1 MKKILRYGLYAL
13 IALFAPLAFQ
23 SCNDAKDIVLITEDL
38 PLIVSHLYMLT
49 SIWWAT
55 LRLRVGT
62 LTVLRS

>member
-13 IALFAPLAFQ
+13 MSLFAPLAFQ

-38 PLIVSHLYMLT
+38 PLIVSHLYMVGD
-49 SIWWAT
+49 AT
-55 LRLRVGT
+55 RVGT